1 MTRSGTGGSLERC
14 SRKPIRRGVANAT
27 KVSNEGVDNLATAA
41 SDVNESG
48 KNLKE
53 IEGNCNTIN
62 PGLIKCFNGSCQN
75 STIIYNYTRQFFHH
89 QLS

>member
-53 IEGNCNTIN
+53 IEGKDQ
-62 PGLIKCFNGSCQN
+62 LISNKKRSNFKK
-75 STIIYNYTRQFFHH
+75 
-89 QLS
+89 

>member
-14 SRKPIRRGVANAT
+14 SRKPIRRGVVNAT

-53 IEGNCNTIN
+53 VEGKEQILNPCNT
-62 PGLIKCFNGSCQN
+62 LKVS
-75 STIIYNYTRQFFHH
+75 
-89 QLS
+89 

>member
-27 KVSNEGVDNLATAA
+27 KVSNEGVDTLATTA

-53 IEGNCNTIN
+53 IEGKDQI
-62 PGLIKCFNGSCQN
+62 
-75 STIIYNYTRQFFHH
+75 
-89 QLS
+89 LSPVTH